1 MEEKRRLRER
11 ILAAIREGDGAEE
24 IADEIMEA
32 VAEDFRSISEI
43 NSIMEVVK
51 ARCGYGVQIAYYD
64 PDEEDTPDGLPD
76 PMTMKARWE

>member
-32 VAEDFRSISEI
+32 VAEDFRSLSEI
-43 NSIMEVVK
+43 NRAMEAVK
-51 ARCGYGVQIAYYD
+51 AGYGVQIAYYD